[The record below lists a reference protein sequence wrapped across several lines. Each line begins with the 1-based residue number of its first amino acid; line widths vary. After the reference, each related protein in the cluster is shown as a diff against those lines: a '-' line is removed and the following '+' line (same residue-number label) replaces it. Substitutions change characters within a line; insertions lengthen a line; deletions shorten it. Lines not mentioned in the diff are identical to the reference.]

1 MPAVTADELPR
12 GALTGKVGVVV
23 GGASGIGRMV
33 ARALAK
39 QGARVVVADFDAA
52 RMERTVEELLRLGS
66 ADAELALPTDVRS
79 ESSVRSLVGDA
90 IKAMGQV
97 DILVNMAGVVLH
109 GPLDHIKPSD
119 WKWMLETNVL
129 GTVRTTMAVLP
140 HMLERRSGHIVN
152 AVPLGSLVTT
162 SPLEVPYDSGYAA
175 VATFTYGLAM
185 LAAGQGVHVSM
196 YVTGSKAPLIGQNT
210 RTRGVSRLLRSSDGL
225 EEAAPGSEQLVD
237 SLIEAVNQPRFL
249 VFADPADATSVPDRW
264 GEPQRV
270 AAR

>member
-12 GALTGKVGVVV
+12 GALTGKVAVVV

-33 ARALAK
+33 ARAMAR

-52 RMERTVEELLRLGS
+52 RMERTVEELLHLGS
-66 ADAELALPTDVRS
+66 ADAAIALRTDVRS
-79 ESSVRSLVGDA
+79 ESSVRSLAEDA

-109 GPLDHIKPSD
+109 GPLDRIKSSD
-119 WKWMLETNVL
+119 WKWMLETNLL

-140 HMLERRSGHIVN
+140 HMLERDSGHIVN

-175 VATFTYGLAM
+175 VATFTYGIAM
-185 LAAGQGVHVSM
+185 LAARRGVHVSM

-210 RTRGVSRLLRSSDGL
+210 RNRGMGRLLRSNGEI
-225 EEAAPGSEQLVD
+225 EESSPADERLVD
-237 SLIEAVNQPRFL
+237 SLIEAVHQPRFL
-249 VFADPADATSVPDRW
+249 VFADPADAGSVPDRW

-270 AAR
+270 TAQ

>member
-12 GALTGKVGVVV
+12 GALTGKVGVVD

-66 ADAELALPTDVRS
+66 ADAVLALPTDVRS

-119 WKWMLETNVL
+119 WKWMLETNLL
-129 GTVRTTMAVLP
+129 GPVRTTTALLP
-140 HMLERRSGHIVN
+140 HMKERRSGHVINTVS
-152 AVPLGSLVTT
+152 ADGPALHDPLTIA
-162 SPLEVPYDSGYAA
+162 YDAGHAA
-175 VATFTYGLAM
+175 LASFT
-185 LAAGQGVHVSM
+185 
-196 YVTGSKAPLIGQNT
+196 
-210 RTRGVSRLLRSSDGL
+210 R
-225 EEAAPGSEQLVD
+225 
-237 SLIEAVNQPRFL
+237 
-249 VFADPADATSVPDRW
+249 
-264 GEPQRV
+264 
-270 AAR
+270 